1 MRRRPLMVATLT
13 AAALG
18 ADQAMKWVVL
28 TQVMQPPR
36 VIEVTPFF
44 NLTLGFNTGVSFGM
58 FGEAFASRPGLLA
71 LLTLMIVVAILA
83 WALRARAAWEQSGLS
98 LIAGGALGNILDRW
112 RQGAVTDFLDFH
124 WRGWHWPAFN
134 GADVFI
140 SLGVLMLLVAGFKP
154 VPKLETE
161 EQE

>member
-18 ADQAMKWVVL
+18 ADQATKWVVL

-83 WALRARAAWEQSGLS
+83 WAFRARAAWERSGLS

-154 VPKLETE
+154 VPKPETE
-161 EQE
+161 KQE

>member
-1 MRRRPLMVATLT
+1 MLERLLMVAAL
-13 AAALG
+13 AAVALG
-18 ADQAMKWVVL
+18 ADQATKWAIL

-58 FGEAFASRPGLLA
+58 FNELFAARPELLA
-71 LLTLMIVVAILA
+71 LLTLGVVAAILV
-83 WALRARAAWEQSGLS
+83 WALRAHSAAERGGLS

-124 WRGWHWPAFN
+124 WQGWHWPAFN

-140 SLGVLMLLVAGFKP
+140 SLGALMLIVVSLKP
-154 VPKLETE
+154 APKPETE
-161 EQE
+161 RQA